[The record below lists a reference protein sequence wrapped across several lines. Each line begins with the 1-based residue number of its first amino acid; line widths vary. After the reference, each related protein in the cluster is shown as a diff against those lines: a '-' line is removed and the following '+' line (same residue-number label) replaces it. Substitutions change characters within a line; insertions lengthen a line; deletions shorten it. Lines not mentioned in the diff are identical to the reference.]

1 MHNLPIREIGSVGYL
16 VKGRKVWFHTDS
28 ELQKLIAGT
37 LIKGKGA
44 LWCNGMMQSAEKD
57 NSMNSDE
64 ENADA
69 SPPTKKSEGNLRHQM
84 KGVRECR
91 HYLKTLKQS
100 IALLILAHS
109 TDCGPKQ

>member
-16 VKGRKVWFHTDS
+16 VKGRKKVWFHTDC

-44 LWCNGMMQSAEKD
+44 LWCDGMMQSAEKD
-57 NSMNSDE
+57 NKMNSDE

-69 SPPTKKSEGNLRHQM
+69 SPPTKKRRIPSASDER
-84 KGVRECR
+84 RER
-91 HYLKTLKQS
+91 VQ
-100 IALLILAHS
+100 ALFKILVI
-109 TDCGPKQ
+109 TWPRGR